1 MTAAPGSA
9 LAGRVPGVVQITLA
23 GSPFGLD
30 VLTAILSGL
39 RAVEILT
46 GPDGPYPNR
55 REAGERVYLTVRIG
69 TPDTT
74 PNQRGASAQPPGN
87 PPTPLSLKG
96 DIPILA
102 SAQPPRNPLAP
113 LPQRR
118 HLP

>member
-1 MTAAPGSA
+1 MSTAPGSA
-9 LAGRVPGVVQITLA
+9 LAGQVPGVVQITLA

-30 VLTAILSGL
+30 VLTAILGGL

-46 GPDGPYPNR
+46 GPDGPYPDR

-74 PNQRGASAQPPGN
+74 PNQRGASAQPP
-87 PPTPLSLKG
+87 S
-96 DIPILA
+96 D
-102 SAQPPRNPLAP
+102 PLAP